1 MREFN
6 FALKQT
12 VPIFFTYLFIGVAFG
27 ALMSEAGYGILLTV
41 ASAVLIYAG
50 SMQLL
55 MVPMLA
61 GGAPLWSLAVTA
73 LLINARHI
81 FYGVG
86 FIERFRKMGW
96 RAPYMVLSLTD
107 ETYSLLSSVRYE
119 DGMDASRAAFWIAA
133 LDHIYWIFG
142 CLLGAAAGRF
152 LPFDLRGLE
161 FSATAFFLVV
171 VVDQWRMHRSKIPF
185 ITALVG
191 AACFLLLFGRENF
204 LIPTLLSSAA
214 ALLLLRSPVEKKEAG
229 QNE

>member
-73 LLINARHI
+73 LFINARHI

-107 ETYSLLSSVRYE
+107 ETYSLLSTVRYE

-142 CLLGAAAGRF
+142 CFLGALAGRF

-161 FSATAFFLVV
+161 FSATAFFFGGRRGSMADASFKDPVYHGACRRGVL
-171 VVDQWRMHRSKIPF
+171 F
-185 ITALVG
+185 AALRQRK
-191 AACFLLLFGRENF
+191 LFDPDASFVRRR
-204 LIPTLLSSAA
+204 AA
-214 ALLLLRSPVEKKEAG
+214 AFAQPRREKGGRAG
-229 QNE
+229 